1 MGRKRISKKWKN
13 FRYSGPGTGALGR
26 PFDGVFFSG
35 PYDNAAFLQGYGQ
48 KPTLPPHEGVRR
60 TLYNLYLYLVML
72 IEYAFRDYESQSQRI
87 WAERKAR
94 KELKR
99 LKAL

>member
-1 MGRKRISKKWKN
+1 ME
-13 FRYSGPGTGALGR
+13 YY
-26 PFDGVFFSG
+26 FFG

-72 IEYAFRDYESQSQRI
+72 IEYAFRGYENQNQRI